1 MKIELAHVTS
11 DAGSK
16 IPVTV
21 HRTCNLCEAHCGITV
36 EVHGTTIGRIAGDKD
51 DEFSRGYICP
61 KGPALADLYEDPDRL
76 RQPVRRIGDR
86 WEPITWDE
94 AFDYVEAGIRSVQ
107 KRYGNDAVGTYLGNP
122 GAHNWSFYSFFA
134 FRAALGSRSNCSASS
149 LDQSPQQV
157 VNGEVLGNAAVFPV
171 PDLDR
176 TDHMLMFGAN
186 PAASNGSAMTA
197 PGMRRRLRD
206 VIDRGG
212 SVVVV
217 DPRRTETADVA
228 SEHVGVRP
236 GGDPVLLLA
245 MLHVLFAEGLIS
257 PGRLASFTDGIDELR
272 AVTQEWPPSRAA
284 LHAGVDAET
293 IQRLAREFA
302 AADAPVA
309 YGRVGVCQTRTGS
322 ITQWLILALNVV
334 TGRLDAPGGFM
345 FAKPPVDLTFAGR
358 WGTRR
363 GVIGL
368 NHDARDP
375 ISGQPIVNCEFPVAT
390 LPRQIDSGRVRA
402 LIVHAG
408 NPVLSAPG
416 GRQLDAALD
425 RLDFMV
431 AIDMYVN
438 ETSRHAQVILPPVS
452 ALERD
457 DLDLVFAAMSV
468 RNHIRYSPAAVPKR
482 ADGFEDWQILNTLT
496 RRLRRGVRG
505 RLIAHTM
512 GRMSPQRLVGF
523 IIATSPRGILRAGRK
538 RGLTLGRIKAA
549 PHGIDLGA
557 LEPCLPGALGT
568 KNRRINL
575 GAPLLM
581 AEVAQLAHRA
591 DEDAAAGERGFDLT
605 LIGRR
610 QLRGCNSWM
619 HNSPRLMKGS
629 DRCTAML
636 HPDDAAQRGLRDGAV
651 VRVSSQIGS
660 IDVPLQI
667 TDAMRPGVVSIPHG
681 FGHDRPGVGWRLAA
695 TKAGASVNDIND
707 PALYD
712 VLSGNAAMNSVP
724 VRVEPATDS

>member
-1 MKIELAHVTS
+1 MS
-11 DAGSK
+11 
-16 IPVTV
+16 VTV

-36 EVHGTTIGRIAGDKD
+36 EVDGTKVGRIAGDKD
-51 DEFSRGYICP
+51 DQFSHGYICP

-76 RQPVRRIGDR
+76 RHPVRRVGDR
-86 WEPITWDE
+86 WERITWDE
-94 AFDYVEAGIRSVQ
+94 AFDFAAAGIRAVQ
-107 KRYGNDAVGTYLGNP
+107 QRHGNEAVGTYLGNP
-122 GAHNWSFYSFFA
+122 GAHNWSFYAFFA
-134 FRAALGSRSNCSASS
+134 LRAALSSSSNCSASS

-176 TDHMLMFGAN
+176 TDYMLMFGAN

-197 PGMRRRLRD
+197 PGMRRRLRE
-206 VIDRGG
+206 VVDRGG

-217 DPRRTETADVA
+217 DPRRTETADLA
-228 SEHVGVRP
+228 SEHIAVRP
-236 GGDPVLLLA
+236 GGDPYLLLG
-245 MLHVLFAEGLIS
+245 MLHVLFAEGLTS
-257 PGRLASFTDGIDELR
+257 PGRLASFTDGIDELE
-272 AVTQEWPPSRAA
+272 AVASQWPPTRAS
-284 LHAGVDAET
+284 LPAGVDAET
-293 IQRLAREFA
+293 IRRLARDFA
-302 AADAPVA
+302 AAGAPVA

-334 TGRLDAPGGFM
+334 TGRLDATGGFM
-345 FAKPPVDLTFAGR
+345 FAQAPVDLVLAGR
-358 WGTRR
+358 LGTRK

-368 NHDARDP
+368 NHETRDP
-375 ISGQPIVNCEFPVAT
+375 VSGQPIVNLEFPVAT
-390 LPRQIDSGRVRA
+390 LPQQIDSGRVHA

-468 RNHIRYSPAAVPKR
+468 RNHVRYSPAAVPKSP
-482 ADGFEDWQILNTLT
+482 GGLEDWEILNTLA
-496 RRLRRGVRG
+496 RRVARGLRG
-505 RLIAHTM
+505 RLVAHTM
-512 GRMSPQRLVGF
+512 GRMSPQRLVEL
-523 IIATSPRGILRAGRK
+523 IILTSPRGILRAGRK

-568 KNRRINL
+568 KSRRINL
-575 GAPLLM
+575 AAPLLM
-581 AEVAQLAHRA
+581 AEVAQLTKRA
-591 DEDAAAGERGFDLT
+591 DEDAVAAGNGFDLT

-636 HPDDAAQRGLRDGAV
+636 HPDDAAGRGLTDGDV

-660 IDVPLQI
+660 IDVPLQL
-667 TDAMRPGVVSIPHG
+667 TDTMRPGVVSIPHG
-681 FGHDRPGVGWRLAA
+681 FGHDRPGVGWQLAA
-695 TKAGASVNDIND
+695 TKPGASVNDIND

-724 VRVEPATDS
+724 VRIEPVSGQ

>member
-1 MKIELAHVTS
+1 M
-11 DAGSK
+11 
-16 IPVTV
+16 PVTV

-36 EVHGTTIGRIAGDKD
+36 EVEGTKVGRIAGDKD

-76 RQPVRRIGDR
+76 RHPVRRVGDR
-86 WEPITWDE
+86 WQRITWDE
-94 AFDYVEAGIRSVQ
+94 AFDYVAAGIRSVQ

-122 GAHNWSFYSFFA
+122 GAHNWSFYAFFA
-134 FRAALGSRSNCSASS
+134 LRVALGSGSNCSASS

-176 TDHMLMFGAN
+176 TDYMLMFGAN

-197 PGMRRRLRD
+197 PGMRRRLRE
-206 VIDRGG
+206 VVDRGG
-212 SVVVV
+212 AVVVV
-217 DPRRTETADVA
+217 DPRRTETADLA

-236 GGDPVLLLA
+236 GGDPFLLLG
-245 MLHVLFAEGLIS
+245 MLHVLFAEGLTS
-257 PGRLASFTDGIDELR
+257 PGRLASFTDGIDELE
-272 AVTQEWPPSRAA
+272 AVASQWPPARAS
-284 LHAGVDAET
+284 LSAGVDAET
-293 IQRLAREFA
+293 IQRLARAFSA
-302 AADAPVA
+302 AGAPVA

-345 FAKPPVDLTFAGR
+345 FAKAPVDLVLAGR
-358 WGTRR
+358 LGTRK
-363 GVIGL
+363 GIIGL
-368 NHDARDP
+368 KHAERDT

-390 LPRQIDSGRVRA
+390 LPQQIDSGRVRA

-416 GRQLDAALD
+416 GRRLDAALD

-468 RNHIRYSPAAVPKR
+468 RNHVRYSPAAVPKSP
-482 ADGFEDWQILNTLT
+482 DGREDWEILNTLT
-496 RRLRRGVRG
+496 RRVGRGLRG
-505 RLIAHTM
+505 RLIGHTM
-512 GRMSPQRLVGF
+512 GRLSPQRLVEL
-523 IIATSPRGILRAGRK
+523 IILTSPRGILRAGRK

-568 KNRRINL
+568 KSRRINL
-575 GAPLLM
+575 AAPLLM
-581 AEVAQLAHRA
+581 AEVAQLTARA
-591 DEDAAAGERGFDLT
+591 AEDAAAAGNGFDLT

-619 HNSPRLMKGS
+619 HNSPRLMKGA

-636 HPDDAAQRGLRDGAV
+636 HPDDASQRGLSDGAL
-651 VRVSSQIGS
+651 VRVSSSIGA

-667 TDAMRPGVVSIPHG
+667 TDTMRPGVVSIPHG
-681 FGHDRPGVGWRLAA
+681 FGHDRPGVGWQLAA

-724 VRVEPATDS
+724 VKIEPATDR

>member
-1 MKIELAHVTS
+1 MT
-11 DAGSK
+11 
-16 IPVTV
+16 TV

-36 EVHGTTIGRIAGDKD
+36 EVDGTKVGRIAGDKD

-61 KGPALADLYEDPDRL
+61 KGPALADLYTDPDRL
-76 RQPVRRIGDR
+76 RHPVRRVGEG
-86 WEPITWDE
+86 WERISWDE
-94 AFDYVEAGIRSVQ
+94 ALDYVTNGIRTVQ
-107 KRYGNDAVGTYLGNP
+107 QRYGNDSVGTYLGNP
-122 GAHNWSFYSFFA
+122 GAHNWSFYAFFA
-134 FRAALGSRSNCSASS
+134 FRAALGTNSNCSASS

-212 SVVVV
+212 AVVVV
-217 DPRRTETADVA
+217 DPRRTETADLA

-236 GGDPVLLLA
+236 GGDPFLLLG
-245 MLHVLFAEGLIS
+245 MLHVLFVERLIK

-272 AVTQEWPPSRAA
+272 AVTDEWPPSRAA
-284 LHAGVDAET
+284 LHAGVEAET
-293 IQRLAREFA
+293 IQRLARDFA
-302 AADAPVA
+302 AASAPVA

-334 TGRLDAPGGFM
+334 MGRLDSPGGFM
-345 FAKPPVDLTFAGR
+345 FAKPPVDLTLAGR
-358 WGTRR
+358 LGTRK
-363 GVIGL
+363 GIIGL
-368 NHDARDP
+368 KSSARDA

-390 LPRQIDSGRVRA
+390 LPRQIDAGRVRA

-431 AIDMYVN
+431 AVDMYVN

-468 RNHIRYSPAAVPKR
+468 RNHIRYSSAAVPKSP
-482 ADGFEDWQILNTLT
+482 DGREDWEILNALT
-496 RRLRRGVRG
+496 QRLWRGTRG

-512 GRMSPQRLVGF
+512 GRMSPQRLVEF
-523 IIATSPRGILRAGRK
+523 IIATSPRGVLRAGRK

-549 PHGIDLGA
+549 PHGVDLGA

-575 GAPLLM
+575 AAPLLL
-581 AEVAQLAHRA
+581 AEVAQLTKRA
-591 DEDAAAGERGFDLT
+591 DEDVAAAGNGFDLT

-619 HNSPRLMKGS
+619 HNSPRLMKGA

-636 HPDDAAQRGLRDGAV
+636 HPEDAARRGLGDGDV
-651 VRVSSQIGS
+651 VRVSSTIGS
-660 IDVPLQI
+660 IDLPLQV
-667 TDAMRPGVVSIPHG
+667 TETMRRGVVSIPHG
-681 FGHDRPGVGWRLAA
+681 YGHDRPGVGWQLAA
-695 TKAGASVNDIND
+695 AKPGASVNDIND
-707 PALYD
+707 PAVYD

-724 VRVEPATDS
+724 VKIEPLAGS